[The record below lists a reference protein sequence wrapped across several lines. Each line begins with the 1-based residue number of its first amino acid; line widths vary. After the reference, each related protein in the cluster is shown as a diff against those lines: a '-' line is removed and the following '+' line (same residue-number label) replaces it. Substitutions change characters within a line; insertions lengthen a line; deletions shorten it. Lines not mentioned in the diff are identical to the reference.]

1 MRDGQP
7 QAIYLKDYQAP
18 SHLINTVALRFE
30 IFPDRTYVHAT
41 LQMRVNPEFYGDNE
55 QTSVDLELNGESLE
69 LQAISIDGRDLAQ
82 HEYVLDKDSLRIP
95 ATPQEFELS
104 TRVQIDPAKNT
115 ALEGLYLSS
124 GNYCTQCE
132 AEGFRKIT
140 YFLDRPDVM
149 AIFSVRI
156 EGDKMTL
163 PVLLSN
169 GNRGEYGELDN
180 GRHFVEWHDPFPKP
194 CYLFALVAGDLSC
207 CKSAYTTVSGR
218 EVSIEIYTEAHN
230 ADKCDHAITSLQ
242 KAMQWDEQTYGLEY
256 DLDAYMI
263 VAVDDFNMG
272 AMENKG
278 LNVFNSKCV
287 LASPATATDADYMT
301 VEAVIAHEYFHNW
314 TGNRVTCR
322 DWFQLSLKEGLTV
335 FRDQE
340 FTSDVTSR
348 SVKRI
353 QDVRYLRA
361 YQFAEDAGP
370 MTHPIRPA
378 SYVEINNFYTLTVY
392 EKGAEV
398 VRMYQTLFGVEGFK
412 KGLARYFEKHD
423 GQAVTTEDF
432 ATAMAEANQ
441 YELGNFLNWYSQSG
455 TPTLSVE
462 TQWHQDSHEFE
473 VNITQQIPSHAQ
485 QPHPKPYLIPVSI
498 ALFDAQG
505 QAMKLCLKGGT
516 QAIDDCMM
524 LTLSEETQSFVFEN
538 IRSLPVPSFL
548 QNFSAPVKLE
558 YDYSFEDTAFL
569 MAHEQDPFNRWDAG
583 QRFATEWM
591 LNAVVDQL
599 TGKPL
604 ANADAYI
611 QALQVNLNDTS
622 LDAAFIAEML
632 VMPSESYLAEFMQPV
647 EVDVIYQVRQHLIK
661 QIAAGLETQLL
672 ALYHENRV
680 SDGYQYTAEHMG
692 QRRLSA
698 VSLSYL
704 NSLDKP
710 EYAELAKTQYQQ
722 ADNMTDMMSALE
734 AINDSE
740 LPLREE
746 LVENFG
752 HRWRQDALVMDKWFS
767 LQSRSRRSHVLNT
780 VTDLLNHECFSI
792 KNPNKVRALIGG
804 FTMGNPTAFHAK
816 DGSGYAFLTEQVIQ
830 LDAINPQVASRLVKP
845 LIDWKKYDVKR
856 QALMQASLHQIKSSA
871 SLSRDVFELVD
882 RSLATGSE

>member
-1 MRDGQP
+1 
-7 QAIYLKDYQAP
+7 
-18 SHLINTVALRFE
+18 
-30 IFPDRTYVHAT
+30 
-41 LQMRVNPEFYGDNE
+41 
-55 QTSVDLELNGESLE
+55 
-69 LQAISIDGRDLAQ
+69 
-82 HEYVLDKDSLRIP
+82 
-95 ATPQEFELS
+95 
-104 TRVQIDPAKNT
+104 
-115 ALEGLYLSS
+115 
-124 GNYCTQCE
+124 
-132 AEGFRKIT
+132 
-140 YFLDRPDVM
+140 
-149 AIFSVRI
+149 
-156 EGDKMTL
+156 
-163 PVLLSN
+163 
-169 GNRGEYGELDN
+169 
-180 GRHFVEWHDPFPKP
+180 
-194 CYLFALVAGDLSC
+194 
-207 CKSAYTTVSGR
+207 
-218 EVSIEIYTEAHN
+218 
-230 ADKCDHAITSLQ
+230 
-242 KAMQWDEQTYGLEY
+242 
-256 DLDAYMI
+256 
-263 VAVDDFNMG
+263 
-272 AMENKG
+272 MENKG

-680 SDGYQYTAEHMG
+680 SDGYQYTAEHMPTT
-692 QRRLSA
+692 S
-698 VSLSYL
+698 VSG
-704 NSLDKP
+704 
-710 EYAELAKTQYQQ
+710 E
-722 ADNMTDMMSALE
+722 
-734 AINDSE
+734 SE
-740 LPLREE
+740 L
-746 LVENFG
+746 
-752 HRWRQDALVMDKWFS
+752 
-767 LQSRSRRSHVLNT
+767 
-780 VTDLLNHECFSI
+780 
-792 KNPNKVRALIGG
+792 
-804 FTMGNPTAFHAK
+804 
-816 DGSGYAFLTEQVIQ
+816 
-830 LDAINPQVASRLVKP
+830 
-845 LIDWKKYDVKR
+845 
-856 QALMQASLHQIKSSA
+856 
-871 SLSRDVFELVD
+871 FE
-882 RSLATGSE
+882 